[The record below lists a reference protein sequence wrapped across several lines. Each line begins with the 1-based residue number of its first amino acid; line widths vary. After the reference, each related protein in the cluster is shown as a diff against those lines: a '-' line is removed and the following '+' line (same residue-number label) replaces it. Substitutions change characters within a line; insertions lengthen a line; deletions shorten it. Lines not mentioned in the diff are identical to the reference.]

1 VRPADLLR
9 SLPIGTRV
17 VVRHR
22 VPGGFS
28 DALGTLLAC
37 SNERCVVASRRGE
50 ISVELGDVVAAKPVP
65 PPPVRRP
72 GGPDRPSRET

>member
-1 VRPADLLR
+1 MQPADLLR

-28 DALGTLLAC
+28 DALGTLLEC
-37 SNERCVVASRRGE
+37 GDERCVVASRRGE
-50 ISVELGDVVAAKPVP
+50 ITVELAMSSP
-65 PPPVRRP
+65 
-72 GGPDRPSRET
+72 PSRSRRRRYAVLEVAELYRGGT